1 MLCWKNWSAVEYIL
15 LLQYEFGSQ
24 HAEIISLIIIFSS
37 RTLWVPVLKYIH
49 LLIDTHSYN

>member
-24 HAEIISLIIIFSS
+24 HTEVISLIIIFSS

-49 LLIDTHSYN
+49 LLIDTHLYN